1 MIQNKIKNIN
11 YKELIAYFVV
21 GVLTTLVSLGTY
33 YIVTSTFL
41 NPLVPIELQIA
52 NVLSW
57 ILAVIFAYFTNRK
70 YVFKSKEENK
80 IKEGSKFILSRLV
93 TLLLDM
99 LTMFLLVSIL
109 SMNDKI
115 AKIISQ
121 ILVIIGNY
129 LISKLIVFKKNNSSK

>member
-41 NPLVPIELQIA
+41 DPLVPIELQIA

-70 YVFKSKEENK
+70 YVFKSEEENK

>member
-41 NPLVPIELQIA
+41 DPLVPIELQIA